1 MRRHHRGRHLGI
13 CLAAGGLLA
22 CGDPGEKNDSIRSAR
37 LAFSVCDETVP
48 ADLFVDG
55 IPAYDQ
61 CAASMDAAIYSNN
74 GVDTSTTALDD
85 TWVRTQWSGGYQCTE
100 LAHRYLYF
108 RWGIEWLPRGN
119 AGTWCDDAPDADSG
133 VEQTFTP
140 VHGDVIVFP
149 PGECGADGYYGHVAL
164 VDTVDPGGARVT
176 IVEQNRA
183 GRRSVQTSC
192 AGCFLHVLANT
203 GVAGTGGASGAGGAA
218 TGGTEPDT
226 GGAPPETGGTPPDTG
241 GTPPVTGG
249 TLPATG
255 GAQGDTGGAGPGTGG
270 GIATGGSAPA
280 PTGGGGTGGS
290 VPATGGFAPLGG
302 ASGGLSWTGGVTAT
316 DGAAPVTGG
325 AAPATGGALTG
336 GAASTGSGAT
346 APASTGGALAEAAAY
361 PAEADDDAG
370 CACSAVGR
378 PAPARGAPL
387 RIALLGALL
396 AGVLGLRRGA
406 RDGEARAWLRL

>member
-1 MRRHHRGRHLGI
+1 
-13 CLAAGGLLA
+13 
-22 CGDPGEKNDSIRSAR
+22 
-37 LAFSVCDETVP
+37 V
-48 ADLFVDG
+48 
-55 IPAYDQ
+55 
-61 CAASMDAAIYSNN
+61 
-74 GVDTSTTALDD
+74 
-85 TWVRTQWSGGYQCTE
+85 
-100 LAHRYLYF
+100 
-108 RWGIEWLPRGN
+108 IEWLPRGN

-149 PGECGADGYYGHVAL
+149 PGESGADGYYGHVAL
-164 VDTVDPGGARVT
+164 VDTVDPVGLGSHRGAEPRRTSLRADQLRGVLPARSGHTAWRAPGGPAEREGSDGRYGAR
-176 IVEQNRA
+176 
-183 GRRSVQTSC
+183 
-192 AGCFLHVLANT
+192 
-203 GVAGTGGASGAGGAA
+203 
-218 TGGTEPDT
+218 P

-249 TLPATG
+249 TLPATV

-378 PAPARGAPL
+378 PARRAGRRSGSRCWGRSSPVCSGSGAAPG
-387 RIALLGALL
+387 R
-396 AGVLGLRRGA
+396 
-406 RDGEARAWLRL
+406 